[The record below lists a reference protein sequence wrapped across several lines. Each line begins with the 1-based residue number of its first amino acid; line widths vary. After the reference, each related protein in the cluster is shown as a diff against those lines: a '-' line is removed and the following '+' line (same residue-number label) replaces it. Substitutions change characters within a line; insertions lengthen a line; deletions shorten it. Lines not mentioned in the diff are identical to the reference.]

1 MLFVVLVTLFLVI
14 LSSLA
19 LAQQKIN
26 LNMGSTTSTSA
37 IYAWCVAT
45 ANAINK
51 ANVGINVTVI
61 ESGSLRFRSLDRY
74 PFGDAD
80 VPRDRCL

>member
-1 MLFVVLVTLFLVI
+1 MKKTKLRSMLFVIFVTLFLVT

-45 ANAINK
+45 ANAINQ
-51 ANVGINVTVI
+51 G
-61 ESGSLRFRSLDRY
+61 
-74 PFGDAD
+74 
-80 VPRDRCL
+80 